1 MADTNLSVK
10 MQALGIIS
18 KIATGMGQPF
28 DKHTRLLTA
37 PVASVCADQKATTR
51 TAALTTLSAM
61 LDAIGGLDSM
71 HSGLASSLES
81 TNPALRASVLGWTAE
96 RFLTDNPSSS
106 ADLTSLAGPVITCLE
121 DRNGDVRKGAGALLP
136 FVVASAGFDFVMD
149 QTSNLKPASKATII
163 PLINAARASAPSA
176 PAKAFAAPK
185 TGRPPAARESA
196 PESPNR
202 TAAPTARSKAPP
214 TRSLAMK
221 ALSSAPASRP
231 PSSLSQES
239 DRPTGLAK
247 PRVLNGMR
255 PAFTVSH
262 GGSTAPSV
270 VQASSSSSRTAPFIT
285 NSVEARTARLKRD
298 ATRWIPDS
306 APKNDLPEYISSQM
320 EPHMSPEIF
329 ALLFS
334 KDHRAEE
341 DYMAGLT
348 TMADFYRDD
357 AESLF
362 KVSSDELQAAQLA
375 NVDLALKYSALKLLS
390 NNTQM
395 ANRCLE
401 VMTNVVE
408 TLQKYNERF
417 SDAEAKLFVPAL
429 IIKVCFDGMLFVVT
443 DFMTHA

>member
-1 MADTNLSVK
+1 
-10 MQALGIIS
+10 
-18 KIATGMGQPF
+18 
-28 DKHTRLLTA
+28 
-37 PVASVCADQKATTR
+37 
-51 TAALTTLSAM
+51 
-61 LDAIGGLDSM
+61 
-71 HSGLASSLES
+71 
-81 TNPALRASVLGWTAE
+81 
-96 RFLTDNPSSS
+96 
-106 ADLTSLAGPVITCLE
+106 
-121 DRNGDVRKGAGALLP
+121 
-136 FVVASAGFDFVMD
+136 
-149 QTSNLKPASKATII
+149 
-163 PLINAARASAPSA
+163 
-176 PAKAFAAPK
+176 
-185 TGRPPAARESA
+185 
-196 PESPNR
+196 
-202 TAAPTARSKAPP
+202 
-214 TRSLAMK
+214 
-221 ALSSAPASRP
+221 
-231 PSSLSQES
+231 
-239 DRPTGLAK
+239 
-247 PRVLNGMR
+247 
-255 PAFTVSH
+255 
-262 GGSTAPSV
+262 
-270 VQASSSSSRTAPFIT
+270 
-285 NSVEARTARLKRD
+285 
-298 ATRWIPDS
+298 
-306 APKNDLPEYISSQM
+306 
-320 EPHMSPEIF
+320 MSPEIF